1 MLRPR
6 EGRSTWQVKKSGH
19 AIVLGDRDLGAPLHS
34 ASIPVTVVCGSDSP
48 NRFSRY
54 FRASLR
60 DPRPDEDALVKTL
73 LEDARA
79 APGPVVLYYQSD
91 DDLLFVSRRRK
102 ELASRLRFVVADA
115 DLVESLVNK
124 AAFRDLA
131 RRMGLPVPS
140 TDVLDLSREA
150 PDSAEIPLP
159 ALIKPIRREDV
170 WSTTFAAKALLAE
183 TPADAKA
190 LVDPAFPFHHEVLVQ
205 QYIPGP
211 ETLIESYHAYI
222 DAGGEVVAE
231 FTGRKLRTFPNAL
244 GHSSAVQ
251 TTDTEDVASLG
262 RSVLQAL
269 GLCGVAKVD
278 FKRDPEGR
286 LWLLE
291 VNPRFTL
298 WHRVGAAAGV
308 NIPALVWA
316 DLVGRPRP
324 PIQRARVGV
333 EWCRV
338 ELDWQ
343 AMRESRTGVL
353 DWLRWVARCET
364 KAGVDPSDPVFLAAK
379 ALSMAGSAARRT
391 LGGGRR

>member
-1 MLRPR
+1 MA
-6 EGRSTWQVKKSGH
+6 VKTSGH
-19 AIVLGDRDLGAPLHS
+19 AIVLGDRDLGAPLH
-34 ASIPVTVVCGSDSP
+34 AAGIPVTIVCGPDSP

-60 DPRPDEDALVKTL
+60 DPRPDEDALVGTL
-73 LEDARA
+73 LEDARSTR
-79 APGPVVLYYQSD
+79 GPVVVYYQSD
-91 DDLLFVSRRRK
+91 DDLLFVSRRRT
-102 ELASRLRFVVADA
+102 ELAGRLRFVVADA

-124 AAFRDLA
+124 AAFHDLA
-131 RRMGLPVPS
+131 RRTGLPVPS
-140 TDVLDLSREA
+140 TDVLDLSGEA
-150 PDSAEIPLP
+150 PDSPEISLP
-159 ALIKPIRREDV
+159 ALVKPYRREDM
-170 WSTTFAAKALLAE
+170 WSTCFAAKALLVE
-183 TPADAKA
+183 TPADAEA
-190 LVDPAFPFHHEVLVQ
+190 LVDPAFPFRDEVLVQ

-222 DAGGEVVAE
+222 DTSGEVVAE

-244 GHSSAVQ
+244 GHSSAVL

-262 RSVLQAL
+262 RSVLHAL
-269 GLCGVAKVD
+269 GLRGVAKVD

-324 PIQRARVGV
+324 PVRRARVGV
-333 EWCRV
+333 GWCRV

-343 AMRESRTGVL
+343 AMRENGSGVL

-364 KAGVDPSDPVFLAAK
+364 KAGVDPSDPVFLVAK
-379 ALSMAGSAARRT
+379 ALSMAGSAARRAVAS
-391 LGGGRR
+391 GRR

>member
-1 MLRPR
+1 VP
-6 EGRSTWQVKKSGH
+6 VKASGH
-19 AIVLGDRDLGAPLHS
+19 AIVLGDRDLGAPLH
-34 ASIPVTVVCGSDSP
+34 AAGIPVTVVCAPDSP

-54 FRASLR
+54 FRASLT
-60 DPRPDEDALVKTL
+60 DPRPDEDAMVDTL

-79 APGPVVLYYQSD
+79 SPGPVVVYYQSD

-102 ELASRLRFVVADA
+102 ELASRLRFVIADA

-124 AAFRDLA
+124 TAFNDLA
-131 RRMGLPVPS
+131 RRLGLPVPS
-140 TDVLDLSREA
+140 TEVVDLSAGA
-150 PDSAEIPLP
+150 PESRHLSLP
-159 ALIKPIRREDV
+159 ALVKPSRREDA
-170 WSTTFAAKALLAE
+170 WSATFAAKALLVE
-183 TPADAKA
+183 TPTDAEA
-190 LVDPAFPFHHEVLVQ
+190 LVDPTFPFRDHVLVQ

-211 ETLIESYHAYI
+211 ETLIESYHSYI
-222 DAGGEVVAE
+222 DPTGAVAAE
-231 FTGRKLRTFPNAL
+231 FTGRKLRTFPIAL
-244 GHSSAVQ
+244 GHSSAVV
-251 TTDTEDVASLG
+251 TTDTADVASLG
-262 RSVLQAL
+262 RSILQTL
-269 GLCGVAKVD
+269 GVRGVAKVD

-324 PIQRARVGV
+324 PIRQARAGVG
-333 EWCRV
+333 WCRV

-343 AMRESRTGVL
+343 AMRESGTGVL

-364 KAGVDPSDPVFLAAK
+364 KAGVDPSDPVFLATK
-379 ALSMAGSAARRT
+379 ALSMARSAAHRV
-391 LGGGRR
+391 LASGRR

>member
-1 MLRPR
+1 LPA
-6 EGRSTWQVKKSGH
+6 ETSGH
-19 AIVLGDRDLGAPLHS
+19 AIVLGDRDLGAPLH
-34 ASIPVTVVCGSDSP
+34 AAGIPATVACGPDSP

-54 FRASLR
+54 FSASLS
-60 DPRPDEDALVKTL
+60 DPRPDEDALVETL
-73 LEDARA
+73 LEDARTT
-79 APGPVVLYYQSD
+79 PGPVVVYYQSD
-91 DDLLFVSRRRK
+91 DDVLFVSRRRK
-102 ELASRLRFVVADA
+102 ELARRLRFVVADA

-124 AAFRDLA
+124 AAFNALA

-140 TDVLDLSREA
+140 TDVLDLAGRA
-150 PDSAEIPLP
+150 PDSHNISLP
-159 ALIKPIRREDV
+159 ALVKPFRREDA
-170 WSTTFAAKALLAE
+170 WLTNFAAKALLVE

-190 LVDPAFPFHHEVLVQ
+190 LMDPAFPVHNQILVQ

-211 ETLIESYHAYI
+211 ETRIESYHSYI
-222 DAGGEVVAE
+222 DTGGAVVAE

-244 GHSSAVQ
+244 GHSSAVL

-269 GLCGVAKVD
+269 GLRGVAKVD

-324 PIQRARVGV
+324 PVGQARVGV
-333 EWCRV
+333 GWCRV
-338 ELDWQ
+338 ELDWR
-343 AMRESRTGVL
+343 AMRERGSGVL

-379 ALSMAGSAARRT
+379 ALFMARSAARRA
-391 LGGGRR
+391 LASVRR